1 MSHLSIFAALL
12 LLALA
17 GGCVSTNPGASSS
30 ESVSVTLDSL
40 DDWETLNGGEWT
52 EEDGVL
58 TGTKDAAIDKH
69 CLLLSKREFADF
81 RLSLEYQALHG
92 NSGFYFRLTPAE
104 NGLGFAGYHAEID
117 ANGTNAGGLY
127 DVAVDWLH
135 KPDEALVRQAF
146 RPGEWNVM
154 TIEAVG
160 RDVKV
165 RLNGHLT
172 TELTNDR
179 SAAGRLGVQLHAG
192 EATRI
197 RLKNLRVT
205 EL

>member
-1 MSHLSIFAALL
+1 MLVFT
-12 LLALA
+12 
-17 GGCVSTNPGASSS
+17 GGCVSPYPDSSSS
-30 ESVSVTLDSL
+30 EGVLVTLDSL

-52 EEDGVL
+52 EEDGIL
-58 TGTKDAAIDKH
+58 SGSKDAAVDKH
-69 CLLLSKREFADF
+69 CLLVSKREFADF
-81 RLSLEYQALHG
+81 RLSLEYKALHG
-92 NSGFYFRLTPAE
+92 NSGFYFRLTPVE

-117 ANGTNAGGLY
+117 AGGTNAGGLY

-135 KPDEALVRQAF
+135 KPDEDLVRQAF

-160 RDVKV
+160 RDVKI

-179 SAAGRLGVQLHAG
+179 SASGRLGVQLHAG

-197 RLKNLRVT
+197 QLKNVQVT